1 MNNSVAA
8 ADLHLS
14 KRRVVLR
21 LTTLAWAVLVFYLS
35 TERFGSDFS
44 QGLVAQA
51 LTLLHISVSP
61 RTFHILDT
69 LLRKIAHMTEYG
81 ILAFFVYGSFAEQQ
95 PFRWRL
101 RQARDENR
109 FTMSRTGEMGIQSS
123 PSLLLGKGLEGFAGF
138 VTNWTGFPS
147 RRDERKMVHSGS
159 QKGYPGSIHSG
170 ELQCVAISRPKLR
183 LLGLRWRSKKPSTL
197 LGSAPW

>member
-1 MNNSVAA
+1 MRVWDCGPIGTRPQHDLMKKCESSEMNNSVAA

-14 KRRVVLR
+14 KRRVALR

-101 RQARDENR
+101 RQAIWCIAVVGLYSFTDELHQRYVPGRHASLVDCGIDVAGAVIAVGMIFEARRLFNRASRDQR
-109 FTMSRTGEMGIQSS
+109 
-123 PSLLLGKGLEGFAGF
+123 
-138 VTNWTGFPS
+138 
-147 RRDERKMVHSGS
+147 SG
-159 QKGYPGSIHSG
+159 
-170 ELQCVAISRPKLR
+170 A
-183 LLGLRWRSKKPSTL
+183 
-197 LGSAPW
+197 

>member
-1 MNNSVAA
+1 MLGSAPIRNAKPPIRTRRSTISQEKSESSEMNNSVAA

-14 KRRVVLR
+14 KRRVALR

-61 RTFHILDT
+61 KTFHILDT

-101 RQARDENR
+101 RQAIWCIAVVGLYSFTDELHQRYVPGRHASLVDCGIDVAGAVIAVGMIFEARRLFNRASRDQR
-109 FTMSRTGEMGIQSS
+109 
-123 PSLLLGKGLEGFAGF
+123 
-138 VTNWTGFPS
+138 
-147 RRDERKMVHSGS
+147 SG
-159 QKGYPGSIHSG
+159 
-170 ELQCVAISRPKLR
+170 A
-183 LLGLRWRSKKPSTL
+183 
-197 LGSAPW
+197 

>member
-8 ADLHLS
+8 ADLNLS
-14 KRRVVLR
+14 KRRVALR

-69 LLRKIAHMTEYG
+69 LLRKTAHMTEYG
-81 ILAFFVYGSFAEQQ
+81 ILAFLVYGSFAEQQ
-95 PFRWRL
+95 PFRWRG
-101 RQARDENR
+101 RGGWFFNAFN
-109 FTMSRTGEMGIQSS
+109 TPVGS
-123 PSLLLGKGLEGFAGF
+123 EGWCFL
-138 VTNWTGFPS
+138 
-147 RRDERKMVHSGS
+147 
-159 QKGYPGSIHSG
+159 PGSVWS
-170 ELQCVAISRPKLR
+170 
-183 LLGLRWRSKKPSTL
+183 
-197 LGSAPW
+197 